1 MRIHDI
7 FKKQFIGVEEY
18 IKDNICNQWKL
29 LMKLDKIENII
40 VAPLY
45 IIILMV
51 TIPVLSETIYTP
63 SLPDLAKDLAI
74 SANLAEYTLTI
85 YLFGFAIGVL

>member
-1 MRIHDI
+1 
-7 FKKQFIGVEEY
+7 
-18 IKDNICNQWKL
+18 
-29 LMKLDKIENII
+29 MKLDKIENII

-51 TIPVLSETIYTP
+51 IIPTLSETIYTP
-63 SLPDLAKDLAI
+63 SLPDLAKDLKI

-85 YLFGFAIGVL
+85 FFVWLCCWCFNMGQFI